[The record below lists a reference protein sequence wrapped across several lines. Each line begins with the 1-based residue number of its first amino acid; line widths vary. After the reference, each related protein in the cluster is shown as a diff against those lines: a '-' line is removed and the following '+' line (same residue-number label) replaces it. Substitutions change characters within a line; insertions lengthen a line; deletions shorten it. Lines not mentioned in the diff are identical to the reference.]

1 VLHPGQINE
10 TRLCPRPLLHRHSR
24 LLVTN
29 ESLQLQPAFGKAV
42 PSPFWEFY
50 RRNPEAGAIFNEAM
64 RLIGRHNSPEVA
76 RSYDWSRFPVIPD
89 IGGGIGGLL
98 VEILEAYPSCR
109 GILFDRPDVV
119 QQAISHEHVQRTGG
133 DFFQSVPAGT
143 DAYILRWIIHD
154 WPDSVAVAVLGR
166 VRDAMKPGARLVLLE
181 EVIPETPEIV
191 PGKWIDV
198 LMLAITCGRERT
210 ENQYRQLLSAAGF
223 ELEEVVTMPGSL
235 SILVAK
241 AFVERT

>member
-1 VLHPGQINE
+1 
-10 TRLCPRPLLHRHSR
+10 
-24 LLVTN
+24 
-29 ESLQLQPAFGKAV
+29 
-42 PSPFWEFY
+42 
-50 RRNPEAGAIFNEAM
+50 
-64 RLIGRHNSPEVA
+64 
-76 RSYDWSRFPVIPD
+76 
-89 IGGGIGGLL
+89 
-98 VEILEAYPSCR
+98 
-109 GILFDRPDVV
+109 VV